1 MGQQDNTFWFNPKNA
16 LRKMQISRKNKKLS
30 IFFNFRHPI
39 LNSERDGFTL
49 LEILVA
55 IAILGI
61 AITIIIQLFSSN
73 LRAIKASGDYV
84 TASIKAEAKMR
95 EILDGTLSE
104 GIYGETTDDGYTMDI
119 AISEVLNERT
129 ENLNLKLL
137 QVDLTIRWI
146 EGTKQKSMTL
156 STLKMLEREF

>member
-1 MGQQDNTFWFNPKNA
+1 
-16 LRKMQISRKNKKLS
+16 MQISKENKKLS
-30 IFFNFRHPI
+30 IFNFRPSI
-39 LNSERDGFTL
+39 LNSKRDGFTL

-95 EILDGTLSE
+95 EILDGIISE
-104 GIYGETTDDGYTMDI
+104 GIYGETTDEGYIMDI
-119 AISEVLNERT
+119 AVSEVLKERT
-129 ENLNLKLL
+129 ENLHLKLL

-156 STLKMLEREF
+156 STLKMLEKEF

>member
-1 MGQQDNTFWFNPKNA
+1 MGEQDNTFWFNPKNA

-30 IFFNFRHPI
+30 IFFNFRLPI